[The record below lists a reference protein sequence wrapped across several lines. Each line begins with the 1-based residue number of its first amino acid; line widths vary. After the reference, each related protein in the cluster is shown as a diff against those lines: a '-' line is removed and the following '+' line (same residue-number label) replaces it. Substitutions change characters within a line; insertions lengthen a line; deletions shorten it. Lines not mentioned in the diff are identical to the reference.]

1 MEKDNKTI
9 PKIKLYENIS
19 SLIQTFPSIEKY
31 YKDNYKLSKLN
42 EEKLRLNIDILFTRH
57 KNYEKLNY
65 FEKINIIKTQ
75 YNNINLLKTEHMHDV
90 CIFGSFKF
98 KNYDNTLPIDL
109 LLLKEI
115 QFENEIK
122 KNKNKKSLNQHNQIK
137 KNLKIIIVIF

>member
-75 YNNINLLKTEHMHDV
+75 YNNINLLKTEHMYDE
-90 CIFGSFKF
+90 CIFGSSKF

-109 LLLKEI
+109 LL
-115 QFENEIK
+115 FYYY
-122 KNKNKKSLNQHNQIK
+122 
-137 KNLKIIIVIF
+137 